1 MPFDECSILNCG
13 GHKNTQTKGFPIKL
27 EGGAMY
33 KKVFILWLLLAAIL
47 PPVQA
52 NTTTSYVPELT
63 IISISL
69 PPLQYYNEANKL
81 EGYFVELIEAALATT
96 SFPYNMHLYP
106 WARSYRLAQENENV
120 CIFSLNRIPERE
132 ILFQW
137 VAQLAETHSGLFSL
151 KGRKLTIR
159 DLDEAK
165 KKYVGAA
172 IRNGVYH
179 QLLMRHGFE
188 ENKNVYVVSDSD
200 ALIKLFYSQSKIDFI
215 LSDDIVLNRLV
226 KGLNLNA
233 DGFQRQFYLD
243 MTPLQDYIA
252 CSPKTSVQVVEQLK
266 QAFKTIRENGVWA
279 NINNKWRSTLGN
291 IIIE

>member
-1 MPFDECSILNCG
+1 MF
-13 GHKNTQTKGFPIKL
+13 
-27 EGGAMY
+27 
-33 KKVFILWLLLAAIL
+33 KKAFVFWLLFIAIL
-47 PPVQA
+47 LPVRA
-52 NTTTSYVPELT
+52 NIATSHTPELT

-81 EGYFVELIEAALATT
+81 EGYFVELIEAAMATT
-96 SFPYNMHLYP
+96 DFTYNMHLYP
-106 WARSYRLAQENENV
+106 WARSYRLAQDNENV

-132 ILFQW
+132 NLFQW
-137 VAQLAETHSGLFSL
+137 IAQLAETHSALYSL
-151 KGRKLTIR
+151 KGRNLTIAN
-159 DLDEAK
+159 LEEAK
-165 KKYVGAA
+165 KTYVGAA

-243 MTPLQDYIA
+243 LSPLKDYIA
-252 CSPKTSVQVVEQLK
+252 CSPKTSEQVIAQLTN
-266 QAFKTIRENGVWA
+266 AFKTIRENGVWA

-291 IIIE
+291 IIME